1 MTRPAE
7 KGSRRFI
14 HLGDRLQ
21 ALARIRAGEIDAQGV
36 ALELGIDVAQVLH
49 WLDVHRE
56 ERTVTLAE
64 LRDECTP
71 EVLKLRR
78 RAQRLAG
85 LLSQAERILRELHQE
100 FASKQFGENP
110 HLRTLRV
117 VHAQPRGE

>member
-1 MTRPAE
+1 MTRAAE
-7 KGSRRFI
+7 KNSRRFI

-21 ALARIRAGEIDAQGV
+21 ALARIRSGEIDAQGV
-36 ALELGIDVAQVLH
+36 AAELGVELDHVRH
-49 WLDVHRE
+49 WLEVHRE

-78 RAQRLAG
+78 RAQRLAD
-85 LLSQAERILRELHQE
+85 LLAQAERMLRELHQE

-117 VHAQPRGE
+117 VHAQPRSE